1 MSIREIGARN
11 KKFPNAIPVYS
22 IDKKEDAENLQTI
35 LCSLTTD
42 GRNVLTKFAGGHLE
56 LEDLNDVGDFL
67 DRAHRKFNLKEEGV
81 EFRAW

>member
-11 KKFPNAIPVYS
+11 KKFPNALPVYS
-22 IDKKEDAENLQTI
+22 IDKREDAENLQTI
-35 LCSLTTD
+35 LCSLTND
-42 GRNVLTKFAGGHLE
+42 GRNVLTKFAGGDLE
-56 LEDLNDVGDFL
+56 LEDLDDVGDFL